1 MKSLENKTALVT
13 GGSRGIGRA
22 IALAMAEEGAN
33 IAVVFAGNR
42 EAAEKTA
49 AEIAEKGVQARIYQ
63 CDVASAGETEAV
75 VKQILD
81 DFGGVDILVN
91 NAGIVRDTLLLR
103 MKEED
108 FDERNLILALDETD
122 KLKIFENY
130 ENAVNVYLL
139 SAFVG
144 STEEIQNPL
153 GGTLQD
159 YGACYEL
166 IESLIAKLVIKLNE
180 EELLC

>member
-1 MKSLENKTALVT
+1 MKRYDKLILVSNSNTLRGPMAEGIMKSKYLLGDLEIE
-13 GGSRGIGRA
+13 SRG
-22 IALAMAEEGAN
+22 L
-33 IAVVFAGNR
+33 VVLFPEPINQKA
-42 EAAEKTA
+42 
-49 AEIAEKGVQARIYQ
+49 
-63 CDVASAGETEAV
+63 EAV
-75 VKQILD
+75 LKSH
-81 DFGGVDILVN
+81 
-91 NAGIVRDTLLLR
+91 GISMKNHRAEVL
-103 MKEED
+103 KEED